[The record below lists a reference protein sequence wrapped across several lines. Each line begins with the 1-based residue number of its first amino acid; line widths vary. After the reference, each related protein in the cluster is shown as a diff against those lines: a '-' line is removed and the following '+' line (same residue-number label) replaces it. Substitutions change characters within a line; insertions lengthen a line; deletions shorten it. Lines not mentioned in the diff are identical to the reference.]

1 MYFIYM
7 RSIQITLDERLL
19 DALDATEEVKK
30 QGRSAVMQRAVEEY
44 LGRRRRWA
52 IADSYREAYGEGAEI
67 SGEFTGWE
75 DQGEW
80 PGE

>member
-1 MYFIYM
+1 MFICM
-7 RSIQITLDERLL
+7 RSIQITFDERLL

-30 QGRSAVMQRAVEEY
+30 KGRSAVMRRAVEEY
-44 LGRRRRWA
+44 LGRRRRWT
-52 IADSYREAYGEGAEI
+52 IAESYREAYGEGAGI
-67 SGEFTGWE
+67 SDEFTGWE

>member
-1 MYFIYM
+1 MFICM
-7 RSIQITLDERLL
+7 RSIQITFDERLL

-30 QGRSAVMQRAVEEY
+30 TGRSAVMRRAVEEY
-44 LGRRRRWA
+44 LARRRRWA
-52 IADSYREAYGEGAEI
+52 ITDSYREAYREGAGI
-67 SGEFTGWE
+67 SGEFTGWP